1 MSFNP
6 AALSLSSVVTPRTVP
21 AVSTEPSVDEAQAA
35 PQESVRVSL
44 SEEGKAKA
52 AKEQDKYA
60 DIDASNLPDNVKKL
74 LKAIREIQEKIE
86 EKMQELDA
94 VKNDPSLS
102 EKERQAK
109 TQVIQV
115 ELSIL
120 SNQLTSRNNDL
131 NKLQLSKAD
140 KDTAFQLLLSKG

>member
-1 MSFNP
+1 MSINP
-6 AALSLSSVVTPRTVP
+6 TALSLSSVVTPRTAP

-115 ELSIL
+115 ELSVL

-140 KDTAFQLLLSKG
+140 KDTASQLLLSKG